1 MYKNFDE
8 FYLVIFLWSFFH
20 VAENIQIL
28 GQSVIA
34 ASIQLPIFVCAAKSS
49 WWSGVLNLQGMF
61 ALQPERFVRLRRQHG
76 NLVSQPIV
84 GRLQITRHR
93 SSSKLKQIIPPV
105 RPIVAPPLCT
115 ANIWTNDIIVKPH
128 NPLYFRQNGNL
139 SEYIPRIEKCFC
151 TSTYCN

>member
-8 FYLVIFLWSFFH
+8 FYLVIFLWSFCH

-49 WWSGVLNLQGMF
+49 RSGVLN
-61 ALQPERFVRLRRQHG
+61 LQPERFVRLRRQHG

-115 ANIWTNDIIVKPH
+115 ANIWTNGIVKPH

-151 TSTYCN
+151 TSTYCS